1 MDAPIT
7 ISGVGTNRNYISRRL
22 KRSGI
27 RTTIIE
33 KGNKLQPSPSSVRT
47 ITLNPRSVEL
57 LRLEGIQ
64 TQSASVKNSCIRWK

>member
-7 ISGVGTNRNYISRRL
+7 ISGGGLIGNYISRRL

-57 LRLEGIQ
+57 
-64 TQSASVKNSCIRWK
+64 